1 MTMKKIYLIVIAL
14 IIFVGR
20 PAKAQE
26 AGSNLVSLQ
35 YSVSFSLGDLN
46 DYIKKVS
53 ALGILIDYRFMA
65 NDNIYAGVELGG
77 NLFYE
82 KKDYAS
88 YTRETMTLTGVQ
100 WRYVSTMP
108 LIVNVGYVFN
118 PASDFSPYAGIG
130 LGTLYHEV
138 ELDVGIYEFTQNQWQ
153 FAVKPELGVI
163 YKPMPEIGI
172 LLGAKSY
179 NGFKTDNSKAIN
191 YIALNIG
198 IVWIE

>member
-1 MTMKKIYLIVIAL
+1 MKRIYLIVIAL
-14 IIFVGR
+14 VLFINQQGR
-20 PAKAQE
+20 AQE

-35 YSVSFSLGDLN
+35 YSVGIGLGDLN
-46 DYIKKVS
+46 DYIKNVS

-65 NDNIYAGVELGG
+65 TDNVYAGVELGG

-82 KKDYAS
+82 KLDYAS
-88 YTRETMTLTGVQ
+88 HTEGTMTLTGTQ

-108 LIVNVGYVFN
+108 LLVNVGYIFN
-118 PASDFSPYAGIG
+118 PASEFSPYAGIG
-130 LGTLYHEV
+130 IGTLYHEV
-138 ELDVGIYEFTQNQWQ
+138 ELDVGIYEFTRNQWQ
-153 FAVKPELGVI
+153 FAVKPEVGII

-179 NGFKTDNSKAIN
+179 NGFKTENSTAIN